1 MAAHRA
7 EPARTAR
14 GSTELPPG
22 AGRFQRRSALGLLA
36 LVLGAVPFLA
46 LLLLVQQRWALL
58 RDLDQGVA
66 DGLNRLVAPR
76 PAAVDAL
83 EALTELGGVLGAA
96 YVLSLTAAFL
106 WVRGRRRLTAYVVTT
121 GLGLLVL
128 VPLTKVLVGRE
139 RPRVPVPVTDLPV
152 TDSFPSGHAMTAL
165 VTWVVVALVISPSV
179 RNRLRPWLLAMA
191 LLLAA
196 AIGFTRLA
204 LGVHYLSDVLA
215 GWALGAGWLAVTTA
229 LFRAWQAEEGR
240 VSPRVG
246 QGLEEHGTWLA
257 PVQDRLLPD
266 GGRTLARLAG
276 TAAILVAVAA
286 GLSALAPATAGPAL
300 PAGAVL
306 AGLSAP
312 WTVLATTVAVSVL
325 VLAVSRRRRPAL
337 LPPIAVLG
345 AVGIVLLSAGT
356 APARQDPSWHAAA
369 AAAAFGALAVL
380 LVVRGGPTGAGRC
393 WSRPRF
399 CRAQRRVA
407 WRRRLACVLTGVW
420 SARRGWPPA
429 PLAAAARTGVAPY
442 PRRCELQPACRRPPI
457 GSRLRPSAER
467 TSRAPHVHPVP
478 AHPA

>member
-1 MAAHRA
+1 M
-7 EPARTAR
+7 EL
-14 GSTELPPG
+14 GSTELQAG
-22 AGRFQRRSALGLLA
+22 AGRFEQRSALGLLA

-196 AIGFTRLA
+196 AIGATRLA

-229 LFRAWQAEEGR
+229 LFRAWQTEEGR

-257 PVQDRLLPD
+257 PVHDRLLPD
-266 GGRTLARLAG
+266 GGRALARLAG
-276 TAAILVAVAA
+276 AAAALVALAT
-286 GLSALAPATAGPAL
+286 GLCALAPATGPAL
-300 PAGAVL
+300 PANAVL
-306 AGLSAP
+306 AALSAP
-312 WTVLATTVAVSVL
+312 WTLLATTVAVSVL

-337 LPPIAVLG
+337 WPQIAVLG
-345 AVGIVLLSAGT
+345 AVVVVLLAAAGL
-356 APARQDPSWHAAA
+356 PGRPGPSWHAAA
-369 AAAAFGALAVL
+369 AAAAFGSLAAL
-380 LVVRGGPTGAGRC
+380 LVVRGRSPWRWAGLVPAAALAALSAGARDDAGWPAVLSGVLVGTGWLVACTRWQLLPGTPPLPYPEGDR
-393 WSRPRF
+393 
-399 CRAQRRVA
+399 RADKAVA
-407 WRRRLACVLTGVW
+407 
-420 SARRGWPPA
+420 ARR
-429 PLAAAARTGVAPY
+429 
-442 PRRCELQPACRRPPI
+442 
-457 GSRLRPSAER
+457 
-467 TSRAPHVHPVP
+467 
-478 AHPA
+478 